1 MVNKKWLV
9 VLFFFLTLFSFF
21 LSNASSEDQISQKIK
36 DLHQRL
42 KKAEEKGYIEDE
54 LIVSFKPSYAQALA
68 GLKHEDVLQEVSLK
82 LKLLKVG
89 VKSIKKIGNSSQFF
103 LIKLDKEVDTLESA
117 KSKLMKLPEVEY
129 VEPNYIYKLQ
139 GTVPNDF
146 YNFDLWAL
154 KKIQAP
160 QAWDI
165 ATGSNEVIVAVID
178 SGVDYTHEDLA
189 QNMWVN
195 TREIADNGIDD
206 DGNGYV
212 DDVYGIAPEYS
223 KIVKNIKIS
232 DPMDVNG
239 HGTHVAGIIG
249 AVGNNGKGVVGV
261 NWNVK
266 ILSCMAT
273 DPLTGLL
280 NLDSIL
286 ECYEYIASLKDR
298 GENIKVINA
307 SYGGPNFS
315 YHEFSAIQKLRE
327 RGILLVAA
335 AGNYGKNNDVSP
347 AYPCNYN
354 LDNIICV
361 ASTDRNDNLSWFSN
375 YGNSTVHV
383 AAPGEEIYSTY
394 PITYENFN
402 PSYCKNL
409 FFDDFENGLNNWSI
423 FSYVDN
429 EDEKLKNLSYSAQNV
444 DVGLSTKY
452 FVSPSHSLT
461 ESVSGNYTDNATI
474 LIISKPFYMLPYYR
488 DQKIFGY
495 FSFHAYLQPG
505 DIGSVVFGADD
516 FNKLFI
522 PWAMDGNII
531 DLLKWRDKWI
541 TLSFYIPKDLRKD
554 TSQLMLAF
562 IPNDDWLTDDGI
574 YWDNIGICTI
584 SWPTNKYASMSG
596 TSMAAP
602 FVSGLAALIWSK
614 EPNLSYIEVKNR
626 ILSTVDVLPQ
636 LSGKVK
642 TSGRINAYRAL
653 LGSICN
659 PPFFD
664 IPCDHWAINY
674 IKAVK
679 DFGITKGCNPPQND
693 KFCPEDVVTRAQM
706 AAFIIRAIEGEPTNY
721 NPNPYF
727 ADVSPTHWAFKYVQR
742 IRERGIAQ
750 GYPGTNLYGPED
762 NVTREQMAKMLIMA
776 LVSRGKITEPPS
788 DYCSTGSPFSDV
800 DPNSWSCR
808 YIKKLKELGIK
819 QGCNPPQNDRYCP
832 QNPVTRA
839 EMAAFIYRAF
849 LNK

>member
-1 MVNKKWLV
+1 
-9 VLFFFLTLFSFF
+9 FSF
-21 LSNASSEDQISQKIK
+21 SNAFSGDRISQKIK

-68 GLKHEDVLQEVSLK
+68 SLKHEDALQEVSLK

-103 LIKLDKEVDTLESA
+103 LIKLDKEVETLESA

-154 KKIQAP
+154 QKIQAP

-165 ATGSNEVIVAVID
+165 AKGSNEVIVAVID

-189 QNMWVN
+189 PNMWVN
-195 TREIADNGIDD
+195 TREIPDNGIDD
-206 DGNGYV
+206 DGNGYI
-212 DDVYGIAPEYS
+212 DDVYGIAPGYS
-223 KIVKNIKIS
+223 QIDEDLKIS
-232 DPMDVNG
+232 DPMDLIG

-249 AVGNNGKGVVGV
+249 AVGNNGKGIVGV

-266 ILSCMAT
+266 ILSCMAA
-273 DPLTGLL
+273 DPLFGLL
-280 NLDSIL
+280 SLANTL

-307 SYGGPNFS
+307 SYGSPYYS
-315 YHEFSAIQKLRE
+315 YHEFSAIQKLRD

-335 AGNYGKNNDVSP
+335 AGNNGKNNDVSP
-347 AYPCNYN
+347 TYPCNYN

-361 ASTDRNDNLSWFSN
+361 ASTDRNDNLSRFSN

-394 PITYENFN
+394 PITYKNFN
-402 PSYCKNL
+402 STYCKNL
-409 FFDDFENGLNNWSI
+409 FFDNFENGLNNWSI
-423 FSYVDN
+423 LSDVD
-429 EDEKLKNLSYSAQNV
+429 NV

-452 FVSPSHSLT
+452 SLSPTHSLT
-461 ESVSGNYTDNATI
+461 ESVSGNYPDNATI

-495 FSFHAYLQPG
+495 FSFRAYLQPD
-505 DIGSVVFGADD
+505 DIGGVVFGADD
-516 FNKLFI
+516 FNKRFI
-522 PWAMDGNII
+522 PWVMDGNII
-531 DLLKWRDKWI
+531 DRLKWRDKWI
-541 TLSFYIPKDLRKD
+541 TLSFYIPKELRKD
-554 TSQLMLAF
+554 TSQLVLAL
-562 IPNDDWLTDDGI
+562 ISNDDGLTDDGI
-574 YWDNIGICTI
+574 YWDDIGICTI
-584 SWPTNKYASMSG
+584 SWPTNKYVSLPG
-596 TSMAAP
+596 TSMATP

-614 EPNLSYIEVKNR
+614 EPNLSYLDVKNR
-626 ILSTVDVLPQ
+626 ILNSVDVLPQ
-636 LSGKVK
+636 LSGKIK

-653 LGSICN
+653 IGTTCT
-659 PPFFD
+659 PPFSD
-664 IPCDHWAINY
+664 IPCDFWAINE
-674 IKAVK
+674 ITWVK
-679 DFGITKGCNPPQND
+679 NRGITTGYPDGTYRPENPV
-693 KFCPEDVVTRAQM
+693 KRSEM
-706 AAFIIRAIEGEPTNY
+706 AAFIIRAIEGEPTSY
-721 NPNPYF
+721 NVNPYF
-727 ADVSPTHWAFKYVQR
+727 ADVPPTHWAFKYVQR
-742 IRERGIAQ
+742 VRERGIAQ

-776 LVSRGKITEPPS
+776 LVSQGKISEPPS
-788 DYCSTGSPFSDV
+788 DYCATGSPFPDV
-800 DPNSWSCR
+800 DPSSWSCK
-808 YIKKLKELGIK
+808 YIKRLKELGIT
-819 QGCNPPQNDRYCP
+819 QGCNPPANDKYCP

-839 EMAAFIYRAF
+839 QMAAFIYRGF
-849 LNK
+849 LQLKVFTY

>member
-1 MVNKKWLV
+1 
-9 VLFFFLTLFSFF
+9 
-21 LSNASSEDQISQKIK
+21 
-36 DLHQRL
+36 
-42 KKAEEKGYIEDE
+42 
-54 LIVSFKPSYAQALA
+54 
-68 GLKHEDVLQEVSLK
+68 

-103 LIKLDKEVDTLESA
+103 LIKLDKKVETLESA

-154 KKIQAP
+154 QKIQAP

-189 QNMWVN
+189 PNMWIN
-195 TREIADNGIDD
+195 KREIPDNGIDD

-212 DDVYGIAPEYS
+212 DDVYGIAPGYS
-223 KIVKNIKIS
+223 LIDEDLKIS
-232 DPMDVNG
+232 DPMDVLG

-249 AVGNNGKGVVGV
+249 AVGNNGKGIVGV

-266 ILSCMAT
+266 ILSCMAAV
-273 DPLTGLL
+273 PLIGSLSLANT
-280 NLDSIL
+280 L

-307 SYGGPNFS
+307 SYGGPYS
-315 YHEFSAIQKLRE
+315 YAAFSAIQKLRD

-335 AGNYGKNNDVSP
+335 AGNNGKNNDVSP
-347 AYPCNYN
+347 VYPCNYN

-375 YGNSTVHV
+375 YGNLTVHV
-383 AAPGEEIYSTY
+383 AAPGEQIYSTY

-402 PSYCKNL
+402 PSNCNNL
-409 FFDDFENGLNNWSI
+409 FFDDFERGLNNWSI
-423 FSYVDN
+423 LSDVD
-429 EDEKLKNLSYSAQNV
+429 NV

-452 FVSPSHSLT
+452 SLSPIHSLT
-461 ESVSGNYTDNATI
+461 ESVSGNYPDDATI

-495 FSFHAYLQPG
+495 FSFRAYLKPNDFG
-505 DIGSVVFGADD
+505 GVVFGADD

-522 PWAMDGNII
+522 PWVMDGDII
-531 DLLKWRDKWI
+531 DWLKLRNKWVS
-541 TLSFYIPKDLRKD
+541 LSFYIPKELRKD
-554 TSQLMLAF
+554 TSQLVLAL
-562 IPNDDWLTDDGI
+562 ISNADGLTDDGI
-574 YWDNIGICTI
+574 YWDNIGICAV
-584 SWPTNKYASMSG
+584 SWPTNKYKSLQG
-596 TSMAAP
+596 TSMATS

-614 EPNLSYIEVKNR
+614 EPNLSYLDVKNR

-653 LGSICN
+653 LGSTCT
-659 PPFFD
+659 PPFVD
-664 IPCDHWAINY
+664 IPCNHWAINY
-674 IKAVK
+674 IKAIK
-679 DFGITKGCNPPQND
+679 DAGITKGCNPPRND
-693 KFCPEDVVTRAQM
+693 RFCPEDVVTRAQM
-706 AAFIIRAIEGEPTNY
+706 AAFIIRAIEGEPTSY
-721 NPNPYF
+721 NANPYF
-727 ADVSPTHWAFKYVQR
+727 ADVPPTHWAFKYVQR
-742 IRERGIAQ
+742 VKERGIAQ

-762 NVTREQMAKMLIMA
+762 NVTREQVAKMLIMG
-776 LVSRGKITEPPS
+776 LVSQGKITEPPI
-788 DYCSTGSPFSDV
+788 DYCASGSPFTDV
-800 DPNSWSCR
+800 DPSSWSCR
-808 YIKKLKELGIK
+808 YIKRLKELGITR
-819 QGCNPPQNDRYCP
+819 GCNPPANDRYCP
-832 QNPVTRA
+832 QGVVKRA